1 MKDTQT
7 LYNIKAAQFQAVELP
22 IIKEVRGKQWMKFGA
37 ENLFPQQLIE
47 LYNTSAMHAT
57 AVNAINDA
65 INGQGII
72 NYGDEYI
79 NLDGETI
86 DDVFEKI
93 SMDYILFG
101 GYSLNV
107 IWNKEGNRIA
117 EIYHIPFAN
126 VRSGQENEEGEITHY
141 YYSQHWENVR
151 KYTPQEFRKF
161 NTTDN
166 KKDNASQIYY
176 YQNYQPGQDF
186 YPLPSYMGAVT
197 DIDLDARISRFH
209 SQNLKQG
216 LNPSMFI
223 KFNNG
228 IPSPEERR
236 DIYREIEQTFTGE
249 ENAGKFFL
257 SFADGSDRAMQIES
271 LDSAADDYYI
281 TLEDRITS
289 RILTAHRITSPL
301 LLGIK
306 DANGFSNNA
315 DEIRVAYQHFMATTV
330 QPKQEKLLKT
340 FGFILNF
347 YGLNVK
353 LEIEPNEIIPTI
365 EEQIEIEETIE
376 E

>member
-1 MKDTQT
+1 
-7 LYNIKAAQFQAVELP
+7 
-22 IIKEVRGKQWMKFGA
+22 
-37 ENLFPQQLIE
+37 
-47 LYNTSAMHAT
+47 MHAT

-72 NYGDEYI
+72 NYGDEYV

-101 GYSLNV
+101 GYSLNI
-107 IWNKEGNRIA
+107 IWNKEGSRIA

-186 YPLPSYMGAVT
+186 YLLPSYMGAVT

-271 LDSAADDYYI
+271 LDSAADDYYT

-306 DANGFSNNA
+306 DASGFSNNA
-315 DEIRVAYQHFMATTV
+315 DEIKVAYQHFMATTV
-330 QPKQEKLLKT
+330 QSKQEKLLKT